1 MRTSPYFYK
10 SKLLFTNFK
19 EFLENNIQEFG
30 DSYQYRG
37 LINFY
42 FIQDRLDVK
51 KVLLATNKSFSK
63 KTPLVKNF
71 HNIIGES
78 ILLSDQ
84 EVWKPRRRLLNP
96 SFTKENSLSF
106 ISLIKVKVSET
117 IDEINQNLYDN
128 KEKEIDLS
136 PVFNRL
142 ILNII
147 GAAFFDQNFNNNY
160 SEIETLL
167 DGLRF
172 YIEKP
177 PFPVLSNPNVPTW
190 RNIRMKKG
198 RKKLLDFV
206 QQFLTLILAG
216 HETTANA
223 LCHVIYLLT
232 QNQDKY
238 KILQSEIDEK
248 LDADTNLSVSK
259 IMEFPFLDAVIK
271 ESMRLLPPVWAL
283 NRRTLEEYKIQDTR
297 LGKNSTVLFS
307 PLFIH
312 TDQRLWDRPKAFFP
326 ERFLPE
332 NKNNI
337 YPDSYLPFGA
347 GQRACIGAHLAI
359 VEMKITLAML
369 LREFHFSKI
378 DGYTPD
384 LIYSITI
391 FSKNGFRFNIKK
403 RTT

>member
-1 MRTSPYFYK
+1 
-10 SKLLFTNFK
+10 
-19 EFLENNIQEFG
+19 
-30 DSYQYRG
+30 
-37 LINFY
+37 
-42 FIQDRLDVK
+42 
-51 KVLLATNKSFSK
+51 
-63 KTPLVKNF
+63 
-71 HNIIGES
+71 
-78 ILLSDQ
+78 
-84 EVWKPRRRLLNP
+84 
-96 SFTKENSLSF
+96 
-106 ISLIKVKVSET
+106 
-117 IDEINQNLYDN
+117 
-128 KEKEIDLS
+128 
-136 PVFNRL
+136 
-142 ILNII
+142 
-147 GAAFFDQNFNNNY
+147 
-160 SEIETLL
+160 
-167 DGLRF
+167 
-172 YIEKP
+172 
-177 PFPVLSNPNVPTW
+177 
-190 RNIRMKKG
+190 MKKG

-206 QQFLTLILAG
+206 HQFIEEKKSNPTYKQDLLSRILETNSHIPDLNLNDQDIIIEMLTLILAG